1 MYKKSILSASIL
13 IVLSQGAYAED
24 HSTFNEVVVTAT
36 RTNSQIEDTAA
47 SVAVV
52 TDKNI
57 EESMVTG
64 LDDLFEYTPGVTVK
78 TNSRQGV
85 QSINI
90 RGIEGNR
97 IKVLVDGVS
106 QGNQFESGNTFINSA
121 RVNVDTDLIKAVEI
135 VKGAASSLHGSDAIG
150 GIVAFETKDPADFL
164 KGRNFGGHA
173 KFNYSSEDN
182 TFSESVAL
190 ANKTGDLESLV
201 AYKRRD

>member
-1 MYKKSILSASIL
+1 
-13 IVLSQGAYAED
+13 
-24 HSTFNEVVVTAT
+24 
-36 RTNSQIEDTAA
+36 SQIEDTAA

-121 RVNVDTDLIKAVEI
+121 RVNVDTDL
-135 VKGAASSLHGSDAIG
+135 
-150 GIVAFETKDPADFL
+150 
-164 KGRNFGGHA
+164 
-173 KFNYSSEDN
+173 
-182 TFSESVAL
+182 
-190 ANKTGDLESLV
+190 
-201 AYKRRD
+201 